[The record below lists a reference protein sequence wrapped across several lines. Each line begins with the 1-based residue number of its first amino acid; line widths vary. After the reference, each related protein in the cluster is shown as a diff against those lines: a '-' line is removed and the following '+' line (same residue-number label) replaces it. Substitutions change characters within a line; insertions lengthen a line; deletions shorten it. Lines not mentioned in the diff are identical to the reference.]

1 MKKLVL
7 EFRDKFKYG
16 ADGFKV
22 GNSTVMMTPALDED
36 FWVFRIKLYK
46 DQAIVGF
53 PKFTTIGIGFAL
65 EDDWNTNLPYQ
76 CEIEKIYNHIK
87 KNKKYKE
94 ITKAICIEAINIMRK
109 AAVYYMENE
118 KNQPVIKDNND
129 LIIHYQKIMKMVKEH
144 KTI

>member
-16 ADGFKV
+16 ADGFKI
-22 GNSTVMMTPALDED
+22 GNTTVMMTPALDED

-76 CEIEKIYNHIK
+76 CEIENIYNHIK
-87 KNKKYKE
+87 INKKYKE